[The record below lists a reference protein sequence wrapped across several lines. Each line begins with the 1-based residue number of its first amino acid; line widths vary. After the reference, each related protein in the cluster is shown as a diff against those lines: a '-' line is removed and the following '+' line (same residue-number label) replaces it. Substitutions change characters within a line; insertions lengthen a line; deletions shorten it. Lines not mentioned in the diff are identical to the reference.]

1 MYSSL
6 IPILTGGSEVNISS
20 ALSDASTVVTW
31 VITQVTSNAVIL
43 AAFTMGIL
51 VPAGVK
57 AFKRIAKVGK

>member
-1 MYSSL
+1 MSSL
-6 IPILTGGSEVNISS
+6 LPVLTGGTSDISG

-31 VITQVTSNAVIL
+31 VITQVTSNAIIL

-57 AFKRIAKVGK
+57 AFKRIARVGK